1 MMDNTAFPQI
11 VIILIV
17 AAITL
22 SLIFYRQGKKVNKTG
37 KYTISFGEENKK
49 EDAMGTGLA
58 LGMSLG
64 LLIGLMTDNIALGV
78 ALGPAIGLAIGSA
91 LGADDKENK
100 K

>member
-1 MMDNTAFPQI
+1 MMSNPAVPQI

-17 AAITL
+17 AAIAL
-22 SLIFYRQGKKVNKTG
+22 PLIFYRLGKKVNKTG
-37 KYTISFGEENKK
+37 KYTISFGKENKK

-58 LGMSLG
+58 IGMSLG

-78 ALGPAIGLAIGSA
+78 ALGPALGLAIGSA
-91 LGADDKENK
+91 LGAEDKENK